1 MNVIYWAG
9 DSTVQTNSFL
19 TYPQT
24 GIGQEMGRYLK
35 RNIRIENHARN
46 GRSTKS
52 FLDEGRFDV
61 IADRISAGDFLF
73 IQFGHNDEKKED
85 PARFT
90 EPGTAYKENL
100 KFMADAAFKKGAF
113 PVLITPLER
122 RKFTEGK
129 LTTCAHEPY
138 VKAMKELAE
147 KEGIPLVDLNAM
159 SREALEKAGPEESLG
174 WYMHLPSGKYAAYPE
189 GKEDDTHLQV
199 SGAFFYAGL
208 VAEGLKKLGCRYA
221 GLLAEDDEF

>member
-129 LTTCAHEPY
+129 LTACAHEPY

-147 KEGIPLVDLNAM
+147 KEGIPLIDLNAM